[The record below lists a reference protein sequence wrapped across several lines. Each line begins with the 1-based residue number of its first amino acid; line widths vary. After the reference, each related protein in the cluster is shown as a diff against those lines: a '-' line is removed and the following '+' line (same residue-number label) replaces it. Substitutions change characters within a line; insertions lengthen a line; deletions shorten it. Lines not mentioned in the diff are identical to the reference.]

1 MTTVALILAGLAAA
15 LHVFIFYLESF
26 AWTTK
31 ALSVFGLTAE
41 EAARTKEMAFNQ
53 GFYNLFLAII
63 AFVGIACWSTGFGPA
78 LVVAGVGSMLAA
90 AVLLFATSPP
100 TSAPRPS
107 NRARCRYSRSSR
119 CSSSSAPAAATASP
133 GNSQT
138 LPANRQVDFMASPA
152 PWPILNSCARESA
165 P

>member
-41 EAARTKEMAFNQ
+41 EAAQTKEMAFNQ

-90 AVLLFATSPP
+90 AVLLFATSPDKR
-100 TSAPRPS
+100 SA
-107 NRARCRYSRSSR
+107 AVKQG
-119 CSSSSAPAAATASP
+119 A
-133 GNSQT
+133 
-138 LPANRQVDFMASPA
+138 LPLLALLALLFV
-152 PWPILNSCARESA
+152 
-165 P
+165 